1 MDKELFWD
9 QISQTEE
16 TDLDDEK
23 INRLLRFKAMQP
35 YLENVKT
42 ILDIGGSTGA
52 FSLPLARMGFQV
64 THLDISSEMLKLAK
78 EKAKD
83 MTSITFIQGNA
94 ADLSYFEDNQ
104 FDLVICFDGAISF
117 SGKLANKVI
126 SEACRVGKIVMMTVS
141 NTNCMTATWLNY
153 SLSKFNRLHPS
164 VKQMMNTGYFNQ
176 ADYDDVE
183 EMTAI
188 SELKAYTPLELK
200 GILEQNYMIVKECR
214 SIGSLTHL
222 YILHLYRQNNSED
235 ISQKMNVLSDLEGF
249 IDLCDDF
256 DKNNMP
262 DGMGSF
268 RRAGLFAIAEK
279 QSQKGIE

>member
-42 ILDIGGSTGA
+42 ILDIGGATGA

>member
-42 ILDIGGSTGA
+42 ILDIGGAIGA

>member
-1 MDKELFWD
+1 
-9 QISQTEE
+9 
-16 TDLDDEK
+16 
-23 INRLLRFKAMQP
+23 
-35 YLENVKT
+35 
-42 ILDIGGSTGA
+42 
-52 FSLPLARMGFQV
+52 
-64 THLDISSEMLKLAK
+64 
-78 EKAKD
+78 
-83 MTSITFIQGNA
+83 
-94 ADLSYFEDNQ
+94 
-104 FDLVICFDGAISF
+104 
-117 SGKLANKVI
+117 
-126 SEACRVGKIVMMTVS
+126 MMTVS